1 MTERK
6 SKQRKIKP
14 AKVVAPLSAI
24 TEEETETQVA
34 SPIEP
39 VTSEEIT
46 APSITERDEVK
57 QAKPA
62 PKSAPA
68 PKKIA
73 SSPFKGVATKD
84 RCVKVVAITNSRGRF
99 GNQRYQI
106 KDGETYTFSAELAK
120 WLIDTGRAK

>member
-24 TEEETETQVA
+24 TEDEQETKPVA
-34 SPIEP
+34 SE
-39 VTSEEIT
+39 VTP
-46 APSITERDEVK
+46 APLTTLSD
-57 QAKPA
+57 KPKAEQSKTA
-62 PKSAPA
+62 PKSTPA
-68 PKKIA
+68 PKKIV
-73 SSPFKGVATKD
+73 SSPFKGVATRD

-120 WLIDTGRAK
+120 WLVDTGRAK